1 MESNAKI
8 IVDAAVDAARSKKAE
23 DIRIMDMSNV
33 SGFADA
39 FVICH
44 ATSDVQVRAIS
55 NEIIDSLLKQG
66 IKAWHREGLQHLHW
80 VLLDYVNVV
89 VHVFRKEARE
99 FYNLERLWG
108 DADIEIVSDE
118 VT

>member
-1 MESNAKI
+1 MESNAQAI
-8 IVDAAVDAARSKKAE
+8 IDAAVKAARGKKAE

-44 ATSDVQVRAIS
+44 ATSDVQVKAIS
-55 NEIIDSLLKQG
+55 NAVIDALLEQG
-66 IKAWHREGLQHLHW
+66 IKAWHKEGLQALQW
-80 VLLDYVNVV
+80 VLLDYVNVI

-108 DADIEIVSDE
+108 DATIESVND
-118 VT
+118 